1 MFFRLIVMFI
11 LITIIPLFVMRGIL
25 LVTIKDRLYN
35 ERVDNIIEHGTSM
48 AGQMSET
55 NYFSGEN
62 RDAMLTQME
71 MFAEIYDGRVVA
83 IDTNYTVLADTY
95 YRIYGKTV
103 ISEDALTC
111 ISGQQIWH
119 YNESV
124 DMIEVSIPV
133 TGEDGA
139 VQGAL
144 LISTSTATKTAAYE
158 HIQKV
163 SDLVLGI
170 ICMIV
175 LGVAFAASREF
186 ARPFKD
192 MVKSINHVSEGDFDQ
207 YIQLKGYTEITQIST
222 AFNKMLGKLKTL
234 EDSRQE
240 FVSNVSHE
248 LKTPLTSMKVLAES
262 LNMQPDAPKELY
274 QEFMGDITE
283 EIDRENQI
291 ITDLLSLVKMDK
303 KSGDLNITSVNIN
316 EMIELIFK
324 RLRPIAAKKNVELAF
339 ENFKTVLA
347 NVDEVKIT
355 LAFSN
360 LIENAI
366 KYNVAG
372 GWVKVTLDMD
382 ETYFYLQVADSGIGI
397 PEAYQDR
404 IFERFYRVDKARSRE
419 TGGTGLGLAITK
431 NIIRMHSGEIRVKS
445 REDEGSIFTVRIPL
459 VESRSENDQMILG

>member
-11 LITIIPLFVMRGIL
+11 LITVIPLFVMRGIL

-35 ERVDNIIEHGTSM
+35 ERVDNIIQHGT
-48 AGQMSET
+48 ALTQQMVST
-55 NYFSGEN
+55 DYFGGEN
-62 RDAMLTQME
+62 RDAIMQQMSQL
-71 MFAEIYDGRVVA
+71 AAIYDGRIVA
-83 IDTNYTVLADTY
+83 IDDTYTVVADTY
-95 YRIYGKTV
+95 YRIYDKTV
-103 ISEDALTC
+103 ISEDALDC
-111 ISGQQIWH
+111 LQGKQHWH
-119 YNESV
+119 YNEAV

-133 TGEDGA
+133 TDDTGA
-139 VQGAL
+139 VLGAL
-144 LISTSTATKTAAYE
+144 LISTSTATKTAAYSY
-158 HIQKV
+158 ILKV
-163 SDLVLGI
+163 SDLVFGI
-170 ICMIV
+170 ICVIV
-175 LGVAFAASREF
+175 LVVAFICSREF
-186 ARPFKD
+186 AKPFKD
-192 MVKSINHVSEGDFDQ
+192 MVKSINHVSEGDFSHF
-207 YIQLKGYTEITQIST
+207 IQMKGYTEIEQISA

-234 EDSRQE
+234 EESRQE

-274 QEFMGDITE
+274 QEFMADITE

-303 KSGDLNITSVNIN
+303 KTADLNIKSVNIN

-339 ENFKTVLA
+339 ENLKTVIA

-372 GWVKVTLDMD
+372 GWVKVALDMD
-382 ETYFYLQVADSGIGI
+382 QDYFYLQVSDSGIGI
-397 PEAYQDR
+397 PQEYQSR

-431 NIIRMHSGEIRVKS
+431 NIIKMHQGDIRVKS
-445 REDEGSIFTVRIPL
+445 KEDEGSVFTVRIPL
-459 VESRSENDQMILG
+459 VENLPDNEA